1 MFAAV
6 KNAMDDLANDIGDV
20 NVGEPCYRIAQS
32 PDVGRHI
39 VATKKLEKGEVVFKD
54 VPIVTGPSRES
65 ESCCVACYK
74 PLDLETPKVD
84 NGSDDSEMD
93 VDSGPSPYI
102 LCPRCKWPLCSL
114 ACADSDI
121 HKPECYYLSK
131 SGCPINPSDSDSL
144 YDVITVLRCLY
155 LKEHNIVAWA
165 DLLSLQEA
173 NPNEL
178 NPELGDRAKKVTGL
192 ICGTFRLG
200 DQFPKELV
208 FDICT
213 RLDIN
218 SFEIP
223 LGITSATVQ
232 GIFTVACMVEHNCIP
247 TGHRC
252 FNSDMSITVR
262 SAYGAEEGDAV
273 SICYTDSLWPTAA
286 RRENLIYSKDFLC
299 TCDRCQDETEN
310 ETYMSAIRCIKCPAY
325 FLPENPLDCE
335 GKWICNA
342 CGNTAPI
349 GYSDMAYS
357 KVASAIA
364 KIEEEGLTPESCEK
378 FIKNYSKVLHP
389 NHAHML
395 DVKFSLLN
403 LLGHSEG
410 YSMSQLSEE
419 QLQLKESLARTF
431 LEIASKIL
439 PGISRLKGTA
449 LFELYICMQQRS
461 IRAYNDPKMTLSP
474 SEILG
479 ILQNAYDH
487 LLECIECLQYEP
499 SHQAEGQLC
508 SRAREEQMQ
517 MILLM
522 NQAKANIAQ

>member
-1 MFAAV
+1 MYAAM
-6 KNAMDDLANDIGDV
+6 KSAMDDLSNDIGDV
-20 NVGEPCYRIAQS
+20 NVGEACYRIGQS
-32 PDVGRHI
+32 PEVGRHI

-65 ESCCVACYK
+65 DPCCVACYK
-74 PLDLETPKVD
+74 PIDLAAPKPD
-84 NGSDDSEMD
+84 TQSDCEMEI
-93 VDSGPSPYI
+93 DSGPVPHV
-102 LCPRCKWPLCSL
+102 LCPRCKWPVCSL
-114 ACADSDI
+114 ECADSET
-121 HKPECYYLSK
+121 HKPECFYLTR
-131 SGCPINPSDSDSL
+131 SGCNINPADSDSL
-144 YDVITVLRCLY
+144 YDVITVLRCLF
-155 LKEHNIVAWA
+155 LKENNLRAWA
-165 DLLSLQEA
+165 NLLTLQEA
-173 NPNEL
+173 NPKEL
-178 NPELGDRAKKVTGL
+178 NPELADRAKKVTGL
-192 ICGTFRLG
+192 ICGTFKLG
-200 DQFPKELV
+200 EEFCKELV

-223 LGITSATVQ
+223 LGRTSATVQ

-310 ETYMSAIRCIKCPAY
+310 ETFMSAIRCIKCPGY
-325 FLPENPLDCE
+325 FLAEKPLDCE
-335 GKWICNA
+335 GKWICNE
-342 CGNTAPI
+342 CGTTAPP
-349 GYSDMAYS
+349 GYSEMAYS

-378 FIKNYSKVLHP
+378 FIKNYSKVLHA

-410 YSMSQLSEE
+410 YTMSQLSEA
-419 QLQLKESLARTF
+419 QLLLKESLARTF
-431 LEIASKIL
+431 LEMASKIL

-449 LFELYICMQQRS
+449 LFELYLCMQQRG
-461 IRAYNDPKMTLSP
+461 IRAVNQPKMNLSP
-474 SEILG
+474 PEVLG
-479 ILQNAYDH
+479 ILQNAYEH
-487 LLECIECLQYEP
+487 LMECIECLQYEP
-499 SHQAEGQLC
+499 SHQPEGHLC

-522 NQAKANIAQ
+522 NSVKANITQ